1 MDRKKDLKNIQ
12 DQKDTF
18 MACINRPD
26 VYMDSD
32 GVKRCLENY
41 KLLVET
47 ENSILKTE
55 EDIRKSKNDRSPLDW
70 ILKIGGFIVTAIG
83 VIFIPQILADKA
95 YDAEKDMSL
104 KNGTI
109 WNLIGK
115 DFGPKKK

>member
-1 MDRKKDLKNIQ
+1 MRKDLQDIK
-12 DQKDTF
+12 DQKDSLIAA
-18 MACINRPD
+18 MNRPD
-26 VYMDSD
+26 VYLD
-32 GVKRCLENY
+32 GDGYKRALENY
-41 KLLVET
+41 KILVET

-55 EDIRKSKNDRSPLDW
+55 EEIKKSRNDRSPLDW
-70 ILKIGGFIVTAIG
+70 LLKIGGFIVTAVG
-83 VIFIPQILADKA
+83 VIFVPQLLADKA